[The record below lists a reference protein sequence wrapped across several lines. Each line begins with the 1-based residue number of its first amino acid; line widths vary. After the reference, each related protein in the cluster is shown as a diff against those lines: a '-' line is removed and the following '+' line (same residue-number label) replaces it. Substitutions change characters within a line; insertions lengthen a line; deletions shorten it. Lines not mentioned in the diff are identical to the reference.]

1 MKLARDSF
9 ELEHQDLYLR
19 YEAEVHQSNRR
30 IDQLL
35 ASVSRLEDKLR
46 ALQTLKKKPAKD
58 KEEPQGEEI

>member
-19 YEAEVHQSNRR
+19 YEAEVQQSNRR